1 MKYIKLKLLVQ
12 MRSLRHRVPK
22 KVVFGHCESGP
33 KLKKAR
39 KEDLPWITCLLAQSF
54 SVALEP
60 VSALLCLYKYRKIK
74 SCVYIYICRKD
85 DVNNVLVVVLLLFK
99 TFWVSLNGV
108 VLGSLLLPQYSV

>member
-1 MKYIKLKLLVQ
+1 MPMKYMKLKLLVQ

-22 KVVFGHCESGP
+22 QVVFGHCESGP

-74 SCVYIYICRKD
+74 SCVCVYIYMQKR
-85 DVNNVLVVVLLLFK
+85 
-99 TFWVSLNGV
+99 
-108 VLGSLLLPQYSV
+108 